1 MGLES
6 LPEKVLG
13 LTEGFGE
20 LDGLESLPEKVLGMT
35 EGFGEL
41 DGVGVPT

>member
-6 LPEKVLG
+6 LPKQI
-13 LTEGFGE
+13 
-20 LDGLESLPEKVLGMT
+20 LGMT

-41 DGVGVPT
+41 DGVRIPTWKKVLGTT